1 MLGGEGG
8 VYALSVFSLL
18 VALTSISLSLISLLH
33 VAPAPLSRLERIS
46 QCIGV
51 IGNYHMLYT
60 LIEIHSYQLDFVI

>member
-8 VYALSVFSLL
+8 VFALSVFSLL
-18 VALTSISLSLISLLH
+18 VALTSISLSLSLLH

-51 IGNYHMLYT
+51 IGYIICST
-60 LIEIHSYQLDFVI
+60 P